1 MIRIVFC
8 ILLVLVL
15 VFNAILLVLSSVT
28 GINIYDKYGK
38 QILIGVS
45 VFIGLVIAFYV
56 ALALLGI
63 TD

>member
-1 MIRIVFC
+1 MVRIVLR
-8 ILLVLVL
+8 LLIVLIVI
-15 VFNAILLVLSSVT
+15 VNAILLILSSLT
-28 GINIYDKYGK
+28 GVNIYQKYGK

-45 VFIGLVIAFYV
+45 IFAGMVIAFYV